1 MTDTALVYD
10 PSSYQLHENPFP
22 YYRRMQDEAPL
33 YRNPDMGFWALTRF
47 DDVLAGL
54 GDWATFSSAEGTLIE
69 QIQSGSPPPDMMIFH
84 DPPRHEQLRRLV
96 GRAFT
101 PRRVAELDG
110 KIRSMCVDWL
120 DPLVDSGGGEIVA
133 DLAGKLPMAV
143 IAALLGAPAEDN
155 HRLKALS
162 DRLLHRED
170 GSMAMPDDGRAAG
183 AELYVYFSELIAS
196 RRMRPADDLTTDL
209 TQAEIVGSEG
219 ESERLTDD
227 EIVAFCLLLGVA
239 GNETTAKMIAT
250 GTVVL
255 AQFPDERSRLVEN
268 PALWPNAVE
277 ELLRFDP
284 PSHYQGRVTTHP
296 VSRHGEEIPEGAI
309 VLLINGAANRDHRA
323 FDEPDRFIADRPIER
338 HLAFGHSIHFCLG
351 APLARLETRIALEE
365 VVRRFPRYEVDME
378 KLERFHSTNI
388 RGLSKVPFSR

>member
-1 MTDTALVYD
+1 
-10 PSSYQLHENPFP
+10 
-22 YYRRMQDEAPL
+22 
-33 YRNPDMGFWALTRF
+33 
-47 DDVLAGL
+47 
-54 GDWATFSSAEGTLIE
+54 
-69 QIQSGSPPPDMMIFH
+69 
-84 DPPRHEQLRRLV
+84 
-96 GRAFT
+96 
-101 PRRVAELDG
+101 
-110 KIRSMCVDWL
+110 MCVEWL
-120 DPLVDSGGGEIVA
+120 DPLVESGGGEIVA
-133 DLAGKLPMAV
+133 DLAGQLPMAV

-155 HRLKALS
+155 HRLKVLS

-196 RRMRPADDLTTDL
+196 RRKRPADDLTTAL
-209 TQAEIVGSEG
+209 TQAEIVGSDG

-296 VSRHGEEIPEGAI
+296 VSRHGEEIPDGAI

-365 VVRRFPRYEVDME
+365 MVRRFPIYEIDTE
-378 KLERFHSTNI
+378 RLERFHSTNI